1 MELKNPS
8 NTTFKDIEEKITNVG
23 LSEAVYKKKKKK
35 KNDKEK
41 KEEYN
46 M

>member
-35 KNDKEK
+35 NDKEK
-41 KEEYN
+41 KRRI
-46 M
+46 